1 MDAAKEVQAKSLPAD
16 ATLDT
21 LWRLRR
27 EACGE
32 SKDFHLQ
39 SFQIYLRRIL
49 SPESP
54 HRNMLL
60 FHGTGTGKT
69 CSAIQ
74 VAEEY
79 ILRPEFQDKKVIVLA
94 GRAVQGSFRNQIFDV
109 TRAEDGA
116 SQCTGRRYTEM
127 LQRAQKERLRWEDA
141 ESRDALT
148 KTINAL
154 IDDFYAFEAYASFA
168 GRVERIRIH
177 EGAAG
182 IRKEFDNRL
191 IIVDEAHNLRS
202 GDQTSK
208 LVSSELETILKTAT
222 GVTLVLLTATP
233 MFDTFDEILYYLNLF
248 LWNDRR
254 QAANER
260 LRTDDFFT
268 KDGQFVSAD
277 AKTRF
282 QGYVHEYVSF
292 IRGENPFSFPFRLPP
307 PDDMI
312 APIDRTTDP
321 RGNPIATPRP
331 ASFALVGSDVQSPQ
345 ADTVALAI
353 GSSKNDMIHTL
364 LTSPIPGKK
373 LSECF
378 LAGSNPQ
385 RFQVQYAPG
394 IPTFLS
400 PSMLPAHAAKFA
412 TAIRCIK
419 EGKGVCFVYSNFVKY
434 GTEMFAAAL
443 EEAGFEPYTGARMLE
458 NPSKEVTP
466 GSAGRYT
473 MLTETNIDKVL
484 VMLRSKRNLDGSQI
498 KVVIGSPFVSEGV
511 DFRFVRQVHIL
522 DPWDNLSRIEQIIGR
537 GLRTCS
543 HSALPDDD
551 QNCTVYLHI
560 CRLPGSTQEALD
572 EYVYRERVLKKAVNI
587 GRIKRILEESAIDCS
602 LQVSTNMLPQ
612 KWKDLLVPQ
621 RRSQDNKLLST
632 LRLSQMTSPSF
643 DDSTEPFACVP
654 FPAPEG
660 DPAKRPLSSY
670 LDVADEVY
678 DTLVRL
684 FKDKPIWSR
693 SDLLAHPE
701 MNVDPPVVQF
711 LLQNAQDTSLRV
723 HDAKG
728 REGTLESKGTMIA
741 FKPLDTPEGATMVER
756 LVSDADRTKPYQ
768 TLEEGAPEA
777 EDEGGAAGPAVVP
790 AAPAED
796 PLETLRSRYVWTF
809 GLDTLPAPVQRWFL
823 ADTVMP
829 KEEKRRMMLAMP
841 RTGDMPPFLRDL
853 VVPGINFLALGH
865 DAFYNADNVVTTPVG
880 AEKDA
885 VLRWIQGHIDRI
897 AHAVKDE
904 GRIVVTMGENKSGTL
919 VLKFAAFSVEDGH
932 VKREKREKTIKA
944 KECAFFTVS
953 ELDTLAKD
961 IHEGGLPAG
970 VTKKDDKCTV
980 LGMYVRA
987 AILDNHPLLIWIP
1000 PELMEILSEEPYKT
1014 MLRSKLK

>member
-1 MDAAKEVQAKSLPAD
+1 METAKEVQAKSLPEAS
-16 ATLDT
+16 LPT
-21 LWRLRR
+21 LWRLRH

-116 SQCTGRRYTEM
+116 SQCTGRRYMEM

-168 GRVERIRIH
+168 GRVERIQIH

-208 LVSSELETILKTAT
+208 LVSAQLETILKTAT

-254 QAANER
+254 QAAGER
-260 LRTDDFFT
+260 LKTDDFFT
-268 KDGQFVSAD
+268 RDGQFVSPD

-321 RGNPIATPRP
+321 RGNPIATPRTP
-331 ASFALVGSDVQSPQ
+331 SFALVGSDVQSPQ
-345 ADTVALAI
+345 ADMVSLAI

-364 LTSPIPGKK
+364 LASPIAGKK

-378 LAGSNPQ
+378 VAGSNPQ
-385 RFQVQYAPG
+385 RFQLQYAPG
-394 IPTFLS
+394 IPPFLS
-400 PSMLPAHAAKFA
+400 PSMLQAHAAKFA

-443 EEAGFEPYTGARMLE
+443 EEAGFEPYTGSRMLE
-458 NPSKEVTP
+458 NPSKEVTT

-484 VMLRSKRNLDGSQI
+484 VMLRSKRNMDGSQI

-511 DFRFVRQVHIL
+511 DFRFVRQVHVL

-587 GRIKRILEESAIDCS
+587 GRIKRVLEEAAIDCS
-602 LQVSTNMLPQ
+602 LQLSTNTLPQ

-621 RRSQDNKLLST
+621 RRSQDNKLLTT
-632 LRLSQMTSPSF
+632 LTLSQMTSPSF
-643 DDSTEPFACVP
+643 DDSKEPFACSPIAREDKGPVV
-654 FPAPEG
+654 
-660 DPAKRPLSSY
+660 RPLSAF
-670 LDVADEVY
+670 LDVADDVF

-684 FKDKPIWSR
+684 FKEKPIWAR
-693 SDLLAHPE
+693 EELMTHPD
-701 MNVDPPVVQF
+701 MIVDPPVVQF
-711 LLQNAQDTSLRV
+711 LLQHAQDTSLRV
-723 HDAKG
+723 QDAKR
-728 REGTLESKGTMIA
+728 REGTLESKGSMIA
-741 FKPLDTPEGATMVER
+741 FKPLDTSEGATLVER
-756 LVSDADRTKPYQ
+756 LVSDADRTKPYDRI
-768 TLEEGAPEA
+768 EEAAPEVEVVA
-777 EDEGGAAGPAVVP
+777 PAGA
-790 AAPAED
+790 AAPAVED
-796 PLETLRSRYVWTF
+796 PLETLRSRYVWSF
-809 GLDTLPAPVQRWFL
+809 GLDAFPVPVQRWYL
-823 ADTVMP
+823 ADTIMP
-829 KEEKRRMMLAMP
+829 KEEKHRMMLTMP
-841 RTGDMPPFLRDL
+841 RTGAMPPFLFDL
-853 VVPGINFLALGH
+853 VIPGIEFLALGH
-865 DAFYNADNVVTTPVG
+865 DKLYNKENVVTTPVG

-885 VLRWIQGHIDRI
+885 TTRWIQGHIDRI
-897 AHAVKDE
+897 AAAVKDE

-919 VLKFAAFSVEDGH
+919 VLKFAAFSVEGDH
-932 VKREKREKTIKA
+932 IKREKREKTIKA
-944 KECAFFTVS
+944 KECGFYTVN

-961 IHEGGLPAG
+961 IRAGGLPAG
-970 VTKKDDKCTV
+970 VTKKDDKCAV
-980 LGMYVRA
+980 LGMFVRA
-987 AILDNHPLLIWIP
+987 AILENHPLLLWIP